1 MASALESR
9 EQSKKET
16 GASLMLTGLAVWVA
30 GALVA
35 FFLPASTK
43 MGSHAMSLTIIFA
56 LGLMGVLL
64 LIVGFLMRAKP
75 EE

>member
-1 MASALESR
+1 MASALDSR

-16 GASLMLTGLAVWVA
+16 GASLMFIGLAIWVA

-35 FFLPASTK
+35 FFLPAS
-43 MGSHAMSLTIIFA
+43 MRLGSHVMSLTIIFA
-56 LGLMGVLL
+56 LGLVGLLL
-64 LIVGFLMRAKP
+64 LIVGFLMRGKP

>member
-1 MASALESR
+1 MTNVLESK

-16 GASLMLTGLAVWVA
+16 GASLMFIGLAIWVA

-35 FFLPASTK
+35 FFLPASTNT
-43 MGSHAMSLTIIFA
+43 GSHVMSLTIILA
-56 LGLMGVLL
+56 LGLMGLLL
-64 LIVGFLMRAKP
+64 LIVGFLMRGKP